1 MYQVKIQTTSL
12 ALRQISSRD
21 HLSMWIPNREEICLI
36 LLKQQS
42 VKSSTTKSYCML
54 YHNMWSARN
63 PAILLQKKLLDEVIY
78 TLKTI
83 CSQTTTKAF
92 GKISI
97 FSIQLT
103 KKGTFS

>member
-21 HLSMWIPNREEICLI
+21 H
-36 LLKQQS
+36 
-42 VKSSTTKSYCML
+42 L

-78 TLKTI
+78 TFITI
-83 CSQTTTKAF
+83 CSQTTTKAS

-97 FSIQLT
+97 FPIQLT